1 MRLLNRGYI
10 LVQHRQSYWDWVKN
24 VDEECIFNEDDNC
37 EPTLYLIKEDFFDDE
52 ILLEQY
58 FKKIFKSELL
68 SVTDNENLWPEK
80 MDIETF
86 ELWFM
91 ISVIGSTVIDLEK
104 SDIQY

>member
-1 MRLLNRGYI
+1 M
-10 LVQHRQSYWDWVKN
+10 KN

-104 SDIQY
+104 SDIKY